1 MVIMSSASDDHKR
14 NVIRNTWTFLSQ
26 QKKIPES
33 FLGPKIFRHFFS
45 IGVENLSEN
54 MLNSLE
60 GEHRA
65 FGDLLLLP
73 NLVDTY
79 SNLTR
84 KTLLSI
90 ESIYRLYD
98 FSFMLKVDSDSFVRV
113 GALVKALKDI
123 AHPRLYWGFLDGR
136 AKPRRKGQWAER
148 DWLLCDHYLPY
159 QLGGGY
165 VLAFKLVEFIAKNK
179 ELLKLYKNEDV
190 SVGAWLAG
198 LDLRYV
204 HDPRFDTEFKSR
216 GCNNEFIITHKQSPD
231 ALQDLYQ
238 SLVNSGKLCQ
248 SEYRSRGSYV
258 YDWSVPPSLCCIR
271 RNDTSVP

>member
-1 MVIMSSASDDHKR
+1 MKKFSEYLYIYIFLL
-14 NVIRNTWTFLSQ
+14 VIRTFLSQ

-98 FSFMLKVDSDSFVRV
+98 FSFMLKVYIVCKIF
-113 GALVKALKDI
+113 
-123 AHPRLYWGFLDGR
+123 
-136 AKPRRKGQWAER
+136 
-148 DWLLCDHYLPY
+148 
-159 QLGGGY
+159 
-165 VLAFKLVEFIAKNK
+165 
-179 ELLKLYKNEDV
+179 
-190 SVGAWLAG
+190 
-198 LDLRYV
+198 
-204 HDPRFDTEFKSR
+204 
-216 GCNNEFIITHKQSPD
+216 
-231 ALQDLYQ
+231 
-238 SLVNSGKLCQ
+238 
-248 SEYRSRGSYV
+248 
-258 YDWSVPPSLCCIR
+258 
-271 RNDTSVP
+271 